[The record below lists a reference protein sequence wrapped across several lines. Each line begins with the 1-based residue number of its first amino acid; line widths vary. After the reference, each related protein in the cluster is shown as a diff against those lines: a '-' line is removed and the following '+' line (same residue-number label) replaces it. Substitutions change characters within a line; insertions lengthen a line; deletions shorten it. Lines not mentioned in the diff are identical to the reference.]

1 MSGGGRGAMRAIPL
15 LGHTKTLHT
24 LNKPSKTEYSCPYG
38 RELKMVTYA
47 IRFPEER
54 RKKKKRGGTI
64 SIKRGTQKK
73 KGSGKAE
80 TTQAEVLPN
89 DVSGTPTVGT
99 RKQISTIKA
108 ALQTC
113 KAGRITIHKGPSL
126 DGKATYQRYQVTN
139 TLLQTKSSTFIQS
152 VRYQA

>member
-1 MSGGGRGAMRAIPL
+1 MSGR
-15 LGHTKTLHT
+15 TKTLHS
-24 LNKPSKTEYSCPYG
+24 LNQPSKTEYSCPYG
-38 RELKMVTYA
+38 RELKMFTYA

-54 RKKKKRGGTI
+54 GKNNNKNGRTN

-73 KGSGKAE
+73 KGTAKSE
-80 TTQAEVLPN
+80 TTQAKVLPN

-99 RKQISTIKA
+99 RKQISTIRA